1 MKKSIF
7 SILFLISIFMITEL
21 NAQVKVK
28 ARGNTTKV
36 KVKSNNRKVVKS
48 NNRSVKSNSN
58 RVIKSNK
65 SRDRVIR
72 SNRNRVVVSKPI
84 RPKKRV
90 VRPNYIKRGFF
101 WIEGY
106 WKWSLFYGKY
116 IWVEGRWERE
126 RPGYFWVPGYWEIT
140 PGGFYWVEGYWG
152 Y

>member
-1 MKKSIF
+1 MTLKSQLSFIIPFPLKGILSVCPSINICKSFCSAIIAPNLFRAETPFELSSYLPDANKRF
-7 SILFLISIFMITEL
+7 SSTEIY
-21 NAQVKVK
+21 
-28 ARGNTTKV
+28 TF
-36 KVKSNNRKVVKS
+36 
-48 NNRSVKSNSN
+48 
-58 RVIKSNK
+58 
-65 SRDRVIR
+65 
-72 SNRNRVVVSKPI
+72 P
-84 RPKKRV
+84 
-90 VRPNYIKRGFF
+90 FF

>member
-28 ARGNTTKV
+28 SRGNTTKV

-90 VRPNYIKRGFF
+90 VRPNYIKRGF
-101 WIEGY
+101 
-106 WKWSLFYGKY
+106 
-116 IWVEGRWERE
+116 
-126 RPGYFWVPGYWEIT
+126 
-140 PGGFYWVEGYWG
+140 
-152 Y
+152 